1 MDIDFALLAD
11 YAEVVGGKHYLMGG
25 GWDTWFTREVPA
37 QIRLSLSV
45 GVRVGWD
52 ETNTQ
57 IPVRGR
63 IEDDD
68 GKVLVRFDAQVNV
81 GRPAHLPPGSTQL
94 AQLAANLPLQIQ
106 QFGGYR
112 AVIEVGE
119 GDGSV
124 ERHIPFQVVQRG

>member
-52 ETNTQ
+52 ETNAQ

-68 GKVLVRFDAQVNV
+68 GNVIVRFDAQVNV

-106 QFGGYR
+106 RFGGYR

-119 GDGSV
+119 GDGSI
-124 ERHIPFQVVQRG
+124 ERRIPFQVVQRG